1 MAASDG
7 VGRPRARQ
15 FQPLGGITIL
25 NVAPG
30 EVIFGDDTGMPLLI
44 MSIGVLAVSAL
55 AIVFGTAQTA
65 VPDAGPHRLTELLYA
80 YSSDVSTGPLQ

>member
-1 MAASDG
+1 

-30 EVIFGDDTGMPLLI
+30 EVIFGDDTGMPRLI

-55 AIVFGTAQTA
+55 AIVLAPPRRRCRMPARMG
-65 VPDAGPHRLTELLYA
+65 
-80 YSSDVSTGPLQ
+80 